1 MLIFSYIFFQ
11 YKDDE
16 NHAEVPLLVLS
27 VRLIRVPKHQHSNEG
42 LIRSSIYTPIS
53 TEAKTFAAQPA
64 TYQVTK
70 LSNGIRVL
78 TESVSVPSTV
88 HLGVFVDYGSR
99 DESSETSGALLSLK
113 NTYLKTAINTSE
125 TVNYGITQMSGGEF
139 EMDYNRENA
148 YYRASSLSHDV
159 VDVFSMIA
167 DSAFEP
173 KNYVSTSVG
182 IYKNSNSHKLETFLG
197 SNEVFTDSI
206 FRAAYGRKGLGM
218 PIQGLRSNVN
228 YLTAHV
234 IQKFQAAN
242 LTPERIIISA
252 AGVEAH
258 EEFVDVVNEKLA
270 STILPSKSSEREA
283 TKYVGGEVRN
293 LTEANNIHVVLAF
306 EGATHK
312 NSVALLLAEEI
323 LGVGRKLG
331 RIQKN
336 ILSKHVFIDGAQTL
350 NSSFADTGLF
360 GLKLSGSASHV
371 QTTLCRLRTFSM
383 WLPANSLPSETSME
397 LK

>member
-1 MLIFSYIFFQ
+1 
-11 YKDDE
+11 
-16 NHAEVPLLVLS
+16 
-27 VRLIRVPKHQHSNEG
+27 
-42 LIRSSIYTPIS
+42 
-53 TEAKTFAAQPA
+53 
-64 TYQVTK
+64 
-70 LSNGIRVL
+70 
-78 TESVSVPSTV
+78 V
-88 HLGVFVDYGSR
+88 HLGVFVDYGTR

-139 EMDYNRENA
+139 EMDYSRENA
-148 YYRASSLSHDV
+148 YYRASCLAHDV
-159 VDVFSMIA
+159 VDVFSMVA

-182 IYKNSNSHKLETFLG
+182 MYKNSNSHKLESFLG
-197 SNEVFTDSI
+197 GNEVFTDSI
-206 FRAAYGRKGLGM
+206 FQTAYGRKNLGM

-242 LTPERIIISA
+242 LTPDRIVIAA

-258 EEFVDVVNEKLA
+258 EEFVDVVSEKLA
-270 STILPSKSSEREA
+270 TALLPAKQAEREA
-283 TKYVGGEVRN
+283 AKYVGGEVRN

-306 EGATHK
+306 EGASHA
-312 NSVALLLAEEI
+312 NALPLLLAEEL
-323 LGVGRKLG
+323 LGNGRKFG

-336 ILSKHVFIDGAQTL
+336 ILSKQVFIDGAQTI
-350 NSSFADTGLF
+350 NSNFAETGLF

-371 QTTLCRLRTFSM
+371 RIQLSRPRRSST
-383 WLPANSLPSETSME
+383 WLPMSCPRFAA
-397 LK
+397 